1 MGSRLPIPPGAMIAR
16 SVGIVC
22 IAVGF
27 VVGIEALVEP
37 NSTWLR
43 TALALIVTGLA
54 AQGYALY
61 RTLKRIRQLNSAQQN
76 DGDSR
81 HDDQRRDR

>member
-37 NSTWLR
+37 NSTWFR

-61 RTLKRIRQLNSAQQN
+61 RTLKRIRQVNSDAE
-76 DGDSR
+76 GGS
-81 HDDQRRDR
+81 DDQKRDR

>member
-61 RTLKRIRQLNSAQQN
+61 RTLKRIRQVNSDAE
-76 DGDSR
+76 GGS
-81 HDDQRRDR
+81 DDQKRDR

>member
-61 RTLKRIRQLNSAQQN
+61 RTLKRIRQVNSYAE
-76 DGDSR
+76 GGS
-81 HDDQRRDR
+81 DDQKRDR

>member
-1 MGSRLPIPPGAMIAR
+1 MGSRLPIPPGALIAR

-61 RTLKRIRQLNSAQQN
+61 RTLKRIRQVNS
-76 DGDSR
+76 DGEGSS
-81 HDDQRRDR
+81 DDQKRDR

>member
-27 VVGIEALVEP
+27 VVGIEALAEP

-61 RTLKRIRQLNSAQQN
+61 RTLKRIRQVNS
-76 DGDSR
+76 DGEGSS
-81 HDDQRRDR
+81 DDQKRDR

>member
-61 RTLKRIRQLNSAQQN
+61 RTLKRIRQVNS
-76 DGDSR
+76 DGEGSS
-81 HDDQRRDR
+81 DDQKRDR

>member
-1 MGSRLPIPPGAMIAR
+1 MANRLPVPPGAMIAR

-22 IAVGF
+22 IAAGF
-27 VVGIEALVEP
+27 MVGIEGLGDTDSA
-37 NSTWLR
+37 WLR

-61 RTLKRIRQLNSAQQN
+61 RTLKRIRQLNS
-76 DGDSR
+76 DGEGGS
-81 HDDQRRDR
+81 DDRKPDQ